1 MLEVQ
6 ISKTLQQQQQQ
17 KEKIYYSFE
26 SNSWSRKPPPSTQEL
41 KVYECFT
48 IIGISNLLQGIFR
61 IHSLLF
67 FELLGSLFD
76 CLIGKYLLIATGVQ
90 FVAEIQGNEVFRI
103 LKGEV
108 VKLFQENGLRNVED
122 EYFIT
127 LLEWVISSGSLY
139 YSYTYNL
146 TKSSSIS
153 FFLSSVIFSKLN

>member
-1 MLEVQ
+1 M
-6 ISKTLQQQQQQ
+6 
-17 KEKIYYSFE
+17 
-26 SNSWSRKPPPSTQEL
+26 
-41 KVYECFT
+41 
-48 IIGISNLLQGIFR
+48 
-61 IHSLLF
+61 
-67 FELLGSLFD
+67 
-76 CLIGKYLLIATGVQ
+76 IATEVQ

-153 FFLSSVIFSKLN
+153 FFVSSIIFSWLN